1 MRLITTPRL
10 EIATEEYGEA
20 RDALTCVLVHGFPDY
35 AGAWQAVGARLAA
48 QGLRCLAPNLS
59 GVGATR
65 FRDPRA
71 RRSGQQATLGRDL
84 LDLLDAEGI
93 DRAVLVGHDWGSS
106 AVLAAAA
113 LAPDR
118 VAGLVVLGG
127 YLLIDPAAG
136 PLGGV
141 LPAPATAQAM
151 WYQWFLCL
159 EVGRA
164 ALTPD
169 PGALAT
175 HLWRTWSLEGSL
187 SDEALQQMLPA
198 LLNPDYAEVVTHFYR
213 QRRGLAPG
221 DADYAN
227 DERALAA
234 LPVIEPPAMLL
245 SGGAD
250 PIIPP
255 AFVTASQAKFGH
267 LLDTVLLPGVG
278 HFPHREDPAAVA
290 AAVTRIANGER

>member
-1 MRLITTPRL
+1 MRLITTPQL
-10 EIATEEYGEA
+10 DIATEEYGEA
-20 RDALTCVLVHGFPDY
+20 LDASTCVLVHGFPDH
-35 AGAWQAVGARLAA
+35 AGAWQAVGAQLAA
-48 QGLRCLAPNLS
+48 QGLHCLAPNLR
-59 GVGATR
+59 GVDATR
-65 FRDPRA
+65 FRHPLA
-71 RRSGQQATLGRDL
+71 RRSGQQAALGRDL
-84 LDLLDAEGI
+84 VDLLDAEGI

-127 YLLIDPAAG
+127 YLLTDPAAG
-136 PLGGV
+136 PLGGA

-164 ALTPD
+164 ALTTD

-175 HLWRTWSLEGSL
+175 HLWRTWSPEGHL
-187 SDEALQQMLPA
+187 SDEALQQTISA

-221 DADYAN
+221 DADYAD

-234 LPVIEPPAMLL
+234 LPVLESPAVLV
-245 SGGAD
+245 SGGDD

-255 AFVTASQAKFGH
+255 AFVTASQAKFGR

-278 HFPHREDPAAVA
+278 HFPHREAPAAVA
-290 AAVTRIANGER
+290 AAITRVASG